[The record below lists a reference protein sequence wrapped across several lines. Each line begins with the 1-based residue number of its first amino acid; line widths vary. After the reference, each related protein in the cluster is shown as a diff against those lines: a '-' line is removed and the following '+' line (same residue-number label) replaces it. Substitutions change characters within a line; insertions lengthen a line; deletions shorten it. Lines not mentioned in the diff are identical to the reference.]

1 MRVLIADD
9 EALIRDGVARL
20 LAEQGFEIVG
30 TASDADQLLR
40 RAAALRPD
48 VALVDIRMPP
58 NRTDDGLIA
67 AQQIRAQLPGT
78 AVLVLSQHLD
88 SSYAMR
94 LIEHHPRGVGY
105 LLKERVSDIA
115 LLADAIRRVAEGESV
130 VDPTIVSRVLHRARR
145 AGRLDE
151 LSAREL
157 EVLALMAEGRSNH
170 SICEQLFVSAKTVET
185 HIRHIFNKLDLPD
198 SPDDHRR
205 VLAVITFL
213 RSG

>member
-1 MRVLIADD
+1 VRVLIADD

-20 LAEQGFEIVG
+20 LADQGFEIAG
-30 TASDADQLLR
+30 KAADAEQLLR

-48 VALVDIRMPP
+48 VALIDIRMPP
-58 NRTDDGLIA
+58 NRTDDGLVA

-115 LLADAIRRVAEGESV
+115 LLADAIRRVADGECV
-130 VDPTIVSRVLHRARR
+130 VDPTIVSRLLHRPRR
-145 AGRLDE
+145 TSPLDD
-151 LSAREL
+151 LSQREL

-170 SICEQLFVSAKTVET
+170 SISEQLFVSAKTVEA
-185 HIRHIFNKLDLPD
+185 HIRHIFNKLGLPD
-198 SPDDHRR
+198 TPDDHRR

-213 RSG
+213 RA

>member
-1 MRVLIADD
+1 VRLLIADD

-20 LAEQGFEIVG
+20 LADEGFEIAG
-30 TASDADQLLR
+30 TACDADQLLR

-48 VALVDIRMPP
+48 VALIDIRMPP
-58 NRTDDGLIA
+58 NRTDDGLIV
-67 AQQIRAQLPGT
+67 AQRIRVQLPGT

-115 LLADAIRRVAEGESV
+115 LLVDAIRRVADGECV
-130 VDPTIVSRVLHRARR
+130 VDPTIVSRLLQRPRR
-145 AGRLDE
+145 ASPLDE
-151 LSAREL
+151 LSPREL
-157 EVLALMAEGRSNH
+157 EVLALMAEGRSNR
-170 SICEQLFVSAKTVET
+170 SICEQLFVSAKTVEA
-185 HIRHIFNKLDLPD
+185 HIRHIFTKLGLND

-213 RSG
+213 RQ

>member
-1 MRVLIADD
+1 VRVLIADD

-20 LAEQGFEIVG
+20 LADQGFEIAG
-30 TASDADQLLR
+30 KAADAEQLLR

-48 VALVDIRMPP
+48 VALIDIRMPP
-58 NRTDDGLIA
+58 NRTDDGLVA

-115 LLADAIRRVAEGESV
+115 LLADAIRRVADGECV
-130 VDPTIVSRVLHRARR
+130 IDPTIVSRLLHRPRR
-145 AGRLDE
+145 TSPLDD
-151 LSAREL
+151 LSQREL
-157 EVLALMAEGRSNH
+157 EVLALMAQGRSNH
-170 SICEQLFVSAKTVET
+170 SISEQLFVSAKTVEA
-185 HIRHIFNKLDLPD
+185 HIRHIFNKLGLPD
-198 SPDDHRR
+198 TPDDHRR

-213 RSG
+213 RA

>member
-1 MRVLIADD
+1 M
-9 EALIRDGVARL
+9 
-20 LAEQGFEIVG
+20 
-30 TASDADQLLR
+30 
-40 RAAALRPD
+40 RPD
-48 VALVDIRMPP
+48 VALIDIRMPP
-58 NRTDDGLIA
+58 NRTDDGLVA

-115 LLADAIRRVAEGESV
+115 LLADAIRRVADGECV
-130 VDPTIVSRVLHRARR
+130 IDPTIVSRLLHRPRR
-145 AGRLDE
+145 TSPLDD
-151 LSAREL
+151 LSQREL

-170 SICEQLFVSAKTVET
+170 SISEQLFVSAKTVEA
-185 HIRHIFNKLDLPD
+185 HIRHIFNKLGLPD
-198 SPDDHRR
+198 TPDDHRR

-213 RSG
+213 RA

>member
-20 LAEQGFEIVG
+20 LADQGFEIAG
-30 TASDADQLLR
+30 KAADAEQLLR

-48 VALVDIRMPP
+48 VALIDIRMPP
-58 NRTDDGLIA
+58 NRTDDGLVA

-115 LLADAIRRVAEGESV
+115 LLADAIRRVADGECV
-130 VDPTIVSRVLHRARR
+130 VDPTIVSRLLHRPRHTSP
-145 AGRLDE
+145 LDD
-151 LSAREL
+151 LSQREL
-157 EVLALMAEGRSNH
+157 EVLALMAQGRSNH
-170 SICEQLFVSAKTVET
+170 SISEQLFVSAKTVEA
-185 HIRHIFNKLDLPD
+185 HIRHIFNKLGLPD
-198 SPDDHRR
+198 TPDDHRR

-213 RSG
+213 RA